1 MLRAVITD
9 IDGTITDGERRLN
22 THAVSVIRDLVENRV
37 QIVLA
42 SGNTAC
48 FMDALCRMVGTDGS
62 FIGENGGVYR
72 VGFGHD
78 LNVLGDNEVVKKAL
92 ERLENYFLEKGTVL
106 EVYSPMYRFADQ
118 AFARTV
124 PVEEVREVV
133 ADMPVMVVDTGFAIH
148 IHPPGITKQVAF
160 ERISNDLGVS
170 RGSFLA
176 IGDSLNDL
184 EMLQA
189 AGMSATVANG
199 HPAVREV
206 VGYVSEKKYGDGF
219 IDVVDHFRRYF
230 FAR

>member
-1 MLRAVITD
+1 VLRAVITD
-9 IDGTITDGERRLN
+9 IDGTITDDERRLN
-22 THAVSVIRDLVENRV
+22 TRAVGVIRDLVENRV
-37 QIVLA
+37 QVVLA

-48 FMDALCRMVGTDGS
+48 FMDALCRMIGTDGS

-72 VGFGHD
+72 AGFGHD
-78 LNVLGDNEVVKKAL
+78 LKVLGDNGVVKGAL
-92 ERLENYFLEKGTVL
+92 DRLKNHFGEKGIGL

-160 ERISNDLGVS
+160 ERISDDLGIA
-170 RGSFLA
+170 RGLFLA

-199 HPAVREV
+199 HPRVRRV
-206 VGYVSEKKYGDGF
+206 AGYVSEKKYGDGF
-219 IDVVDHFRRYF
+219 IDVVDHFKHYF